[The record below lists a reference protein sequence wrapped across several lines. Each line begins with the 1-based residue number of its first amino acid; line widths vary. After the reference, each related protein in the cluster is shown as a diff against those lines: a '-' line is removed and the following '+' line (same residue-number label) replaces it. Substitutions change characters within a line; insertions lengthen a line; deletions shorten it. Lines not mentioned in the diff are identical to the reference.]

1 MLWRTSTTRPE
12 SRQSP
17 DWLPYVTGS
26 LTHAIQSTPQIPT
39 STNMFR
45 KVKYTTQLVVHVK
58 PQKKPAPP
66 QSHPLVL
73 TSASPPPPS
82 AHAENLST
90 LLGRCQAKNSFFQN
104 LPDPNWV
111 LLVNGAGFAP
121 KPPDDWAKALK
132 PMALAGAAKEGALEG
147 AKAVALPG
155 ANTPA
160 TEGEPTPEVCLNAGV
175 LTPIPEVCPNAG
187 ALTPIP
193 EVCPTAGVLTP
204 PIPDVC
210 LNAGVPTPIPE
221 VCPNAGVLTPIPD
234 VCPNAGV
241 LTPIPEVCPNAG
253 VLTPPIPDV
262 CLNAG
267 VPTPIPEVCPNAGA
281 LTPNPEVC
289 PNAGALT
296 PIPEVCPYAGVLTP
310 IADACTNAVR
320 EPLVGVAG
328 APNNAHPDADGAV
341 PNNANPQPLA
351 GTPEF
356 WYAFDVF
363 AAKFWVK
370 LDDADGAP
378 RELNAGAPPIAIA
391 SSAKSGPDAVPA
403 GAATTSP
410 PIMARTSAPE
420 GAAAGTPP
428 ANRRVPSGASQV
440 SPPAALVAGVLDD
453 AVSSVR
459 ARITS
464 SKRESPGSFP
474 FAAFESFAAF
484 SASLPFFVFA
494 VLSAPALRSART
506 ISP

>member
-1 MLWRTSTTRPE
+1 M
-12 SRQSP
+12 
-17 DWLPYVTGS
+17 VN
-26 LTHAIQSTPQIPT
+26 A
-39 STNMFR
+39 
-45 KVKYTTQLVVHVK
+45 
-58 PQKKPAPP
+58 
-66 QSHPLVL
+66 
-73 TSASPPPPS
+73 
-82 AHAENLST
+82 AE
-90 LLGRCQAKNSFFQN
+90 F
-104 LPDPNWV
+104 V
-111 LLVNGAGFAP
+111 P
-121 KPPDDWAKALK
+121 KPPDDWARALK

-175 LTPIPEVCPNAG
+175 LTPSTEVCPNAG

-193 EVCPTAGVLTP
+193 EV
-204 PIPDVC
+204 
-210 LNAGVPTPIPE
+210 
-221 VCPNAGVLTPIPD
+221 
-234 VCPNAGV
+234 
-241 LTPIPEVCPNAG
+241 
-253 VLTPPIPDV
+253 
-262 CLNAG
+262 
-267 VPTPIPEVCPNAGA
+267 
-281 LTPNPEVC
+281 
-289 PNAGALT
+289 
-296 PIPEVCPYAGVLTP
+296 
-310 IADACTNAVR
+310 CTNAVR

-328 APNNAHPDADGAV
+328 APNAHPDADGTV
-341 PNNANPQPLA
+341 PNNADPQPLA

-378 RELNAGAPPIAIA
+378 RELNAGAPPIAGAIA

-403 GAATTSP
+403 DAATTSP

-428 ANRRVPSGASQV
+428 ANRPKWRVPSGASQV
-440 SPPAALVAGVLDD
+440 GPPAALVAGVLDD

-464 SKRESPGSFP
+464 SKRESPGAFP
-474 FAAFESFAAF
+474 FESFAAF